1 MTVLVAVDDDEDQ
14 TRLLEEAATL
24 ADAFEEELTVLHVLS
39 QSKFRQMEQQTV
51 ESTGQTI
58 DLDEIRAFAKEL
70 ADERAA
76 AVLDA
81 YTAVGMVGTPE
92 DEIVDY
98 AERNDVS
105 YIVVGSRKRSPAG
118 KALFGSV
125 TQSILLN
132 SEIPV
137 LAVRAGSR

>member
-1 MTVLVAVDDDEDQ
+1 MTVLVAVDDDEVQ

-24 ADAFEEELTVLHVLS
+24 ADAFGEELTVLHVLS

-58 DLDEIRAFAKEL
+58 GLDEIRAFAKEL
-70 ADERAA
+70 AAERAA
-76 AVLDA
+76 AVLDE
-81 YTAVGMVGTPE
+81 YTAVGLVGTPE

>member
-1 MTVLVAVDDDEDQ
+1 MAVLVAVDDDKDQ

-58 DLDEIRAFAKEL
+58 DLDEIRAFAKQL